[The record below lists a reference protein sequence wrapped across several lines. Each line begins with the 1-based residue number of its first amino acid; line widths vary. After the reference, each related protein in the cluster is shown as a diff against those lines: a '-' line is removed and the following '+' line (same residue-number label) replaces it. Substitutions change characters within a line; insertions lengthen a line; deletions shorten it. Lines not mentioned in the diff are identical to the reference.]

1 MRVGDDGVHHAV
13 AGEWRLPR
21 KGLVDADRFAG
32 IVHDEVFPGRAGNQ
46 AAGRPSACRPRPYQ
60 ACRPASVQRGGPR
73 KWRLVAEAARH
84 IDAADQHL
92 HQVQRAAGMEPIRM
106 RGDAPHRVEGDRTPD
121 HTFLAAAG
129 PIRPRLLDHHLFLER
144 DMRDFGCKSAD
155 RLRRDTGPAGDWR
168 ASILRGDN
176 VRPEYERQASRP
188 DRPASVCS
196 PFIAGDTSARS
207 ALASAF
213 DC

>member
-1 MRVGDDGVHHAV
+1 M
-13 AGEWRLPR
+13 LPISICT
-21 KGLVDADRFAG
+21 KC
-32 IVHDEVFPGRAGNQ
+32 N
-46 AAGRPSACRPRPYQ
+46 
-60 ACRPASVQRGGPR
+60 
-73 KWRLVAEAARH
+73 AR
-84 IDAADQHL
+84 Q
-92 HQVQRAAGMEPIRM
+92 GEPIRM

-155 RLRRDTGPAGDWR
+155 RFRRDAGPARNIGGRVFFAEITFAARIWKTGF
-168 ASILRGDN
+168 AT
-176 VRPEYERQASRP
+176 RPSESM
-188 DRPASVCS
+188 CS